1 MVQSSEGGSCGPTWS
16 SPVSGVAEISIPGTR
31 GRLKQ
36 REIWVGPGRDV
47 PSLARLPLAST
58 PWCIRAATAPEKR
71 PGNDL
76 FYSSFGGNSSPA
88 RCSWEEAKAAW
99 PLGAWSRS
107 ARLPSTSDSPTA
119 EPPFPTAPILGSPSA
134 FFLPPATS
142 FPLRTRLMLAPR
154 QKQRGLSARINPSL
168 PVCQHSEPSR
178 QKKKKKKEPPQVSP
192 TALSPST
199 KEKRHSREPLLHG
212 GQFPS
217 CQSLTQALE
226 SSCGGV

>member
-168 PVCQHSEPSR
+168 PVCQRSEPSR
-178 QKKKKKKEPPQVSP
+178 QKKKKRRNLPRFLPRLYRRAQKRKDTHESRFF
-192 TALSPST
+192 TAGSFHPA
-199 KEKRHSREPLLHG
+199 R
-212 GQFPS
+212 
-217 CQSLTQALE
+217 
-226 SSCGGV
+226 V

>member
-31 GRLKQ
+31 GRLKR
-36 REIWVGPGRDV
+36 REIWVGPGRNV

-168 PVCQHSEPSR
+168 PVWQRSEPSR